1 MPKATHF
8 SILKLGQSHGQR
20 SLADYSPPVLQR
32 VRHDLVTKQQQTQPK
47 EPFKSRELS
56 LAGSGKGSERGL
68 KCERDLTLKWE
79 RVTWKRPERVL

>member
-56 LAGSGKGSERGL
+56 LAGERRDEAEGKVREM
-68 KCERDLTLKWE
+68 
-79 RVTWKRPERVL
+79 